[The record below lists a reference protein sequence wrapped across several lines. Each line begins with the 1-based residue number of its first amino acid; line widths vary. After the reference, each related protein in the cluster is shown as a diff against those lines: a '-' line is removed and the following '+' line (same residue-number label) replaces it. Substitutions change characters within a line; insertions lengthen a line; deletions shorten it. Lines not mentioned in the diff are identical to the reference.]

1 MVKYAYTYFTS
12 TDAYMEYT
20 VCLVF
25 SVPFLNERHG
35 GGGVVGIRV
44 QKYYL
49 PPLPTFRRHGLKK

>member
-35 GGGVVGIRV
+35 GGGEKWASEFRNII
-44 QKYYL
+44 Y
-49 PPLPTFRRHGLKK
+49 PLFPLSGDMD

>member
-35 GGGVVGIRV
+35 GEEWASEFRNII
-44 QKYYL
+44 Y
-49 PPLPTFRRHGLKK
+49 PLFPLSGDMD

>member
-35 GGGVVGIRV
+35 KGGGEELASEFRNIV
-44 QKYYL
+44 Y
-49 PPLPTFRRHGLKK
+49 PLFPLSGDMD